1 MEAPENPDISVV
13 PEKSP
18 SAIYIHIPFC
28 RRECYYCNF
37 SKYKYQQNS
46 AEKYTDLLCT
56 ELKLRR
62 DQDSFIKTVYFG
74 GGSPAILPDAFLT
87 KIIEALNENFNI
99 GKLSEMTVE
108 VNPEEC
114 SREKLSFLKSAG
126 FNRISIG
133 VQSISD
139 DDLKYLARNHNG
151 AQSLEALETAFKTGF
166 DSVSAD
172 LIIGLPDQKKKTLE
186 NNVKI
191 ISSAGVNHLSAYIL
205 EGVKEYGGRKSPE
218 EDHQSNLYNIF
229 REEISGTE
237 FEQYEV
243 SNFCREEAYSEHNMN
258 YWEGG
263 SYIGAG
269 LSASGYE
276 NRIDYT
282 NYSDMDNYS
291 QSIEDMK
298 LPIAERIENDPVK
311 RSLITGLRLSK
322 GIEKE
327 KFTIYE
333 SGIRELIEEG
343 FLEETE
349 RYYRVV
355 PSRMVVLNEILT
367 YLI

>member
-1 MEAPENPDISVV
+1 MEVPGNPDISVV

-37 SKYKYQQNS
+37 AKYKFELDS
-46 AEKYTDLLCT
+46 AKKYTDLLCT
-56 ELKLRR
+56 ELKLRK
-62 DQDSFIKTVYFG
+62 DQDSIIKTIYFG
-74 GGSPAILPDAFLT
+74 GGSPAVIPDASLA
-87 KIIEALNENFNI
+87 KIFDALHENFNV

-114 SREKLSFLKSAG
+114 SREKLSFLKGVG

-133 VQSISD
+133 AQSFSD
-139 DDLKYLARNHNG
+139 EDLKYLSRNHSG
-151 AQSLEALETAFKTGF
+151 VQAMEALETAFKTGF

-172 LIIGLPDQKKKTLE
+172 MIIGLPDQKKKTLI
-186 NNVKI
+186 NNIKI
-191 ISSAGVNHLSAYIL
+191 ITSTEVNHLSAYIL
-205 EGVKEYGGRKSPE
+205 EGVKEYGGRQSPDS
-218 EDHQSNLYNIF
+218 DHQSSLYNIF
-229 REEISGTE
+229 REEISGSG
-237 FEQYEV
+237 FDQYEV
-243 SNFCREEAYSEHNMN
+243 SNFCRKEGYSEHNMN

-276 NRIDYT
+276 KGIDYT
-282 NYSDMDNYS
+282 NYSDIDNYS
-291 QSIEDMK
+291 RSIENMK

-311 RSLITGLRLSK
+311 RSLVTGLRLIK

-327 KFTIYE
+327 KFAIYE
-333 SGIRELIEEG
+333 PGIRELIEEG

-349 RYYRVV
+349 SYYRVI

>member
-37 SKYKYQQNS
+37 SKLKYEQNS

-62 DQDSFIKTVYFG
+62 DQHSYIKTVYFG
-74 GGSPAILPDAFLT
+74 GGSPAIIPDASLT
-87 KIIEALNENFNI
+87 KIIEALYENYNI

-114 SREKLSFLKSAG
+114 SIEKLNFLKSVG

-133 VQSISD
+133 VQSFSD
-139 DDLKYLARNHNG
+139 EDLKYLSRNHSG
-151 AQSLEALETAFKTGF
+151 VQSREALETAIKAGF

-186 NNVKI
+186 NNIKI

-205 EGVKEYGGRKSPE
+205 EGVKEYGGRKSPDA
-218 EDHQSNLYNIF
+218 DHQSNLYNTF
-229 REEISGTE
+229 REKISGTE
-237 FEQYEV
+237 FDQYEV
-243 SNFCREEAYSEHNMN
+243 SNFCRAEAYSEHNMN

-276 NRIDYT
+276 SGIDYT
-282 NYSDMDNYS
+282 NYSDMENYCR
-291 QSIEDMK
+291 SIESMK
-298 LPIAERIENDPVK
+298 IPIADRIENDPVK
-311 RSLITGLRLSK
+311 RSLVTGLRLTK

-333 SGIRELIEEG
+333 SRIRELIEEG

-349 RYYRVV
+349 KYYRVV